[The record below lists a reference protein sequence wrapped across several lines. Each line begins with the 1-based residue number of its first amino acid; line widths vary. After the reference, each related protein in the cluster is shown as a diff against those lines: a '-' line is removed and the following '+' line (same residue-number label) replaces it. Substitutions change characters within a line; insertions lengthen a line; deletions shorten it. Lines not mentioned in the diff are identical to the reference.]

1 MSLTLTVNDE
11 AVEVYLGDIVKDTI
25 ETSVGTV
32 PFEWSTGF
40 EIVDVVYAIEQYLA
54 GTPVEVESTGEGWII
69 DLPSETHPQAE
80 ITSID
85 FEANLINFRWR
96 GSVYGGDCA
105 VEFAFNIDTTP
116 DEVAAAIVGLITG

>member
-1 MSLTLTVNDE
+1 MIIIGDIECYS
-11 AVEVYLGDIVKDTI
+11 GDIVKDTI

-40 EIVDVVYAIEQYLA
+40 SPEQA
-54 GTPVEVESTGEGWII
+54 EAAVEAFINGDPVEVESTGEGWVI
-69 DLPSETHPQAE
+69 DLPSESHPQAE

-105 VEFAFNIDTTP
+105 VEFAFKIDTKP
-116 DEVAAAIVGLITG
+116 EEVAAAIVGLITV

>member
-54 GTPVEVESTGEGWII
+54 GTPVEVESTGQGWLI

-80 ITSID
+80 ITTID
-85 FEANLINFRWR
+85 FVTNLINFRWH
-96 GSVYGGDCA
+96 GTQYNGDCA
-105 VEFAFNIDTTP
+105 VEFVFKIDTTP
-116 DEVAAAIVGLITG
+116 AEVAGAIIALL

>member
-1 MSLTLTVNDE
+1 MIIIGDIECYS
-11 AVEVYLGDIVKDTI
+11 GDIVKDTI

-69 DLPSETHPQAE
+69 DLPSATHPQTE
-80 ITSID
+80 IESVD
-85 FEANLINFRWR
+85 FDANLINFKWR
-96 GSVYGGDCA
+96 GAAYGGDCA
-105 VEFAFNIDTTP
+105 VEFVFTLETTP
-116 DEVAAAIVGLITG
+116 EQVAGAIVGLITG

>member
-1 MSLTLTVNDE
+1 MIIIGDIECYS
-11 AVEVYLGDIVKDTI
+11 GDIVKDTI

-54 GTPVEVESTGEGWII
+54 GTPVEVESTGQGWLI

-80 ITSID
+80 ITTID
-85 FEANLINFRWR
+85 FVTNLINFRWH
-96 GSVYGGDCA
+96 GSAYQGDCA
-105 VEFAFNIDTTP
+105 VEFTFTVDTTP
-116 DEVAAAIVGLITG
+116 AEVAGAIVSLL

>member
-1 MSLTLTVNDE
+1 MIIIGD
-11 AVEVYLGDIVKDTI
+11 VECYSGDIVRDTI

-54 GTPVEVESTGEGWII
+54 GTPVPVESTGQGWLI

-80 ITSID
+80 ITTID
-85 FEANLINFRWR
+85 FVTNLINFRWR
-96 GSVYGGDCA
+96 GTQYNGDCA
-105 VEFAFNIDTTP
+105 VEFVFTVDTTP
-116 DEVAAAIVGLITG
+116 ADLEAEIIAIL